1 MKLLIEEHDY
11 PAESVKKLFP
21 NIDELD
27 PVDGMVR
34 VNYVGYY
41 YHAAKGESVFI
52 LPKVVLDKRE
62 RQGFRQPS
70 PGRYNRPRNQ
80 RLAFIKGRGANL
92 YMGLPYGS
100 IVQSPYI
107 AKIAKHQ
114 AETIQLFDIRIS
126 FDKDTG
132 VNAPLIH
139 ISIFCFLS

>member
-52 LPKVVLDKRE
+52 LPKVVLDKE
-62 RQGFRQPS
+62 NGKVFGNHLPEDIIDLETNGS
-70 PGRYNRPRNQ
+70 P
-80 RLAFIKGRGANL
+80 LSKASANL

-107 AKIAKHQ
+107 AKVAKHQ